1 MRPLIILFLIF
12 LNGCGIIHIEIRDKQ
27 KKPEATQE
35 QRQKSI
41 PRQEVKKE
49 ERPTILKVQSPVRG
63 RATPTEKGYYISTSC
78 DEFFRSVSDGRVL
91 YAGNDIK
98 NYGWVLMIES
108 ADGLVY
114 VYGRADSLLVR
125 RGEGIK
131 KGQPLG
137 KVGKSSDGC
146 GLIFEVRDQEGRPVK
161 FELVL

>member
-98 NYGWVLMIES
+98 NYGWVLMIER